1 MERVAGRTS
10 ADVLVLSPPQNH
22 LELAVKNKDDI
33 YQLTTSLL
41 PPTYDTRARK
51 EHWGRFA
58 FLCDCC
64 LTYPT
69 TVLPKD
75 RNKITIWNHVDDRLV
90 SVRTLFKTTYSDP
103 TTRKLQES
111 LFFAQI
117 LQKDITRFPIRSGG
131 VAQTAVMGNQ
141 GIPNI
146 QLLMEKT
153 VAGFVVEDTNN
164 GGAAASAA
172 SNAINIAAQ
181 TTGGSSTL
189 EEVSITAAGA

>member
-1 MERVAGRTS
+1 MDPMLSHTLGQTVTPSRPSPCFPSS
-10 ADVLVLSPPQNH
+10 AFALSSVLQ

-58 FLCDCC
+58 FL
-64 LTYPT
+64 
-69 TVLPKD
+69 
-75 RNKITIWNHVDDRLV
+75 ITIWNHVDDRLV
-90 SVRTLFKTTYSDP
+90 SVRTLFKTMYSDP

-131 VAQTAVMGNQ
+131 VAQTAVVGNQ

-153 VAGFVVEDTNN
+153 VAGFVVEDTDN

-181 TTGGSSTL
+181 TAGGSSTL

>member
-1 MERVAGRTS
+1 
-10 ADVLVLSPPQNH
+10 
-22 LELAVKNKDDI
+22 
-33 YQLTTSLL
+33 
-41 PPTYDTRARK
+41 
-51 EHWGRFA
+51 
-58 FLCDCC
+58 
-64 LTYPT
+64 
-69 TVLPKD
+69 
-75 RNKITIWNHVDDRLV
+75 
-90 SVRTLFKTTYSDP
+90 
-103 TTRKLQES
+103 
-111 LFFAQI
+111 
-117 LQKDITRFPIRSGG
+117 
-131 VAQTAVMGNQ
+131 MGNQ

>member
-1 MERVAGRTS
+1 M
-10 ADVLVLSPPQNH
+10 SPPDVKALKGDVQ
-22 LELAVKNKDDI
+22 LELDVKNKDDI

-41 PPTYDTRARK
+41 PPMYDTRARK

-58 FLCDCC
+58 FLRDCC

-69 TVLPKD
+69 MVLPKD

-103 TTRKLQES
+103 LQES

-131 VAQTAVMGNQ
+131 VAQTAVVGNQ

-181 TTGGSSTL
+181 T
-189 EEVSITAAGA
+189 AG